1 MKLLLVFMIC
11 FTRFNENLASIRN
24 KDDEKFTTY
33 NILWAVE
40 LANKLPVFVPP
51 VNTHAPV
58 VFAAFNNPF
67 RISYIKTKQT
77 TSVNEMDREQKR
89 ERASMREE
97 SRQRNRMYNKE
108 MENAECRV
116 RREIKNA
123 LSCEL
128 TSVAKEDGVLELN
141 KTKQSKAVA
150 VHLKAHCTE

>member
-1 MKLLLVFMIC
+1 M
-11 FTRFNENLASIRN
+11 IRN

-33 NILWAVE
+33 YILWAVE

-77 TSVNEMDREQKR
+77 TSVSEMNERKR
-89 ERASMREE
+89 ERKRET

-108 MENAECRV
+108 MENAECEEKKKKCV
-116 RREIKNA
+116 
-123 LSCEL
+123 EL
-128 TSVAKEDGVLELN
+128 WVDFGCGGEGGLE
-141 KTKQSKAVA
+141 A
-150 VHLKAHCTE
+150 